1 MNFTSTPTRLLRR
14 TLVAVPV
21 AAALLVPAFALAQ
34 SPTALTVYTT
44 LEKEQLDPYKKAFEK
59 EHPNISI
66 SWLRESPGVLL
77 ARLMAEKDAPK
88 ADVLWGVPAMHVMTL
103 HKMGLIQPYQPKG
116 AEKLK
121 PLFLDTAKPP
131 AWTGMDTWMTVIC
144 FNTVEAKKRNLPRP
158 TKWSDLANP
167 VYKGQITMPNP
178 VSSQTGYLAVNTWV
192 QGMGEAGAWKYM
204 DALNSNI
211 AMYTHSG
218 SKPCKL
224 AATGEYAIGISTDIT
239 APQLKTK
246 GAPIDIIVPAEKAGW
261 EIEATA
267 IIKGTPKLEAAKAL
281 ADWSVS
287 KQANEQYNKFMAIV
301 AHPEVRNVPP
311 NYPPNAEAMLAK
323 DDVRKAVENMPRVTG
338 EWARRYDAK
347 SEPKN

>member
-1 MNFTSTPTRLLRR
+1 MPKTIPMRSTRRLIACASLIGA
-14 TLVAVPV
+14 VVAAVPT
-21 AAALLVPAFALAQ
+21 LAQ
-34 SPTALTVYTT
+34 GQTTLTVYTT
-44 LEKEQLDPYKKAFEK
+44 LEKEQLDPYKRAFEK
-59 EHPNISI
+59 DHPDVSI
-66 SWLRESPGVLL
+66 AWLRESPGVLL

-88 ADVLWGVPAMHVMTL
+88 ADILWGVPAMHIMAL
-103 HKMGLIQPYQPKG
+103 NKIGMIQPYQPKG
-116 AEKLK
+116 AESLK
-121 PLFLDTAKPP
+121 PMFRDTAKPP
-131 AWTGMDTWMTVIC
+131 VWTGMDTWMTVVC
-144 FNTVEAKKRNLPRP
+144 FNTVEAKKRNLPAPR
-158 TKWSDLANP
+158 TWADLANP

-192 QGMGEAGAWKYM
+192 QNMGEANAWKYM
-204 DALNSNI
+204 DGLHSNI

-218 SKPCKL
+218 SKPCKM
-224 AATGEYAIGISTDIT
+224 AAAGEYAIGISTDIT

-246 GAPIDIIVPAEKAGW
+246 GAPIDIIVPSEKAGW

-281 ADWSVS
+281 ADWSVT

-301 AHPEVRNVPP
+301 AHPDVKQVPP
-311 NYPPNAEAMLAK
+311 NYPLNAEAMLAK
-323 DDVRKAVENMPRVTG
+323 DNVQKAVEDMPRVTT

>member
-1 MNFTSTPTRLLRR
+1 MNAFTFR
-14 TLVAVPV
+14 TCLALVAGVL
-21 AAALLVPAFALAQ
+21 ASGSALAQ
-34 SPTALTVYTT
+34 EKTTLTVYTT
-44 LEKEQLDPYKKAFEK
+44 LEKEQLDPYKRAFEK
-59 EHPNISI
+59 ENPNINI
-66 SWLRESPGVLL
+66 AWLRESPGVLL

-88 ADVLWGVPAMHVMTL
+88 ADVLWGVPAMHVMAL
-103 HKMGLIQPYQPKG
+103 NRIGLIQPYQPKG
-116 AEKLK
+116 AEALK
-121 PLFLDTAKPP
+121 PLFRDTSKPP
-131 AWTGMDTWMTVIC
+131 IWTGMDTWMTVIC
-144 FNTVEAKKRNLPRP
+144 FNTVEAKKRNLPVP

-192 QGMGEAGAWKYM
+192 QGMGEANAWKYM
-204 DALNSNI
+204 DGLHANI

-218 SKPCKL
+218 SKPCKM

-267 IIKGTPKLEAAKAL
+267 IIKGTPKLEAARTL
-281 ADWSVS
+281 ADWSVT

-301 AHPEVRNVPP
+301 AHPQVNQVPP
-311 NYPPNAEAMLAK
+311 NYPRNAEALLAK
-323 DDVRKAVENMPRVTG
+323 DDVHKAVENMPRVTT
-338 EWARRYDAK
+338 EWAKRYDAK
-347 SEPKN
+347 SEPKQ